1 MNEPL
6 NVRRRVKDEQ
16 VRARAR
22 VRRVRVAAPPCRRR
36 AAARA
41 APHRQPAPTVP
52 PCRRAVLVRC
62 CCLQIITDR
71 LISIKEQSHAMRA
84 CEWFNSRQHT
94 DVMNQ
99 QLSETKR
106 IAQELDQENRV
117 TLLLRKARMKDFL
130 EEEARM
136 FEGQLNAIGKAFCK
150 ER

>member
-1 MNEPL
+1 
-6 NVRRRVKDEQ
+6 
-16 VRARAR
+16 
-22 VRRVRVAAPPCRRR
+22 
-36 AAARA
+36 
-41 APHRQPAPTVP
+41 
-52 PCRRAVLVRC
+52 
-62 CCLQIITDR
+62 
-71 LISIKEQSHAMRA
+71 MRA
-84 CEWFNSRQHT
+84 CEWFVSRQHT